1 MAVLVKFS
9 SDWADEFQVECFAA
23 YTNTT
28 VEEQTARIQKKLDT
42 DGGFYFGTNEGFEH
56 GDLTISDYQFIEI
69 SEEEYEFL
77 KRNFFYYNGRVE
89 FGTGTNAFDS
99 NDVDEEA
106 DE

>member
-28 VEEQTARIQKKLDT
+28 VEEQTARIQKRLDNG
-42 DGGFYFGTNEGFEH
+42 GGFYFGTNEGFED
-56 GDLTISDYQFIEI
+56 GDLRITDYKFTEI

-77 KRNFFYYNGRVE
+77 KRNFSIYYGRVE
-89 FGTGTNAFDS
+89 FGTGTNAFD
-99 NDVDEEA
+99 DE
-106 DE
+106 